1 MLQGLTSH
9 PDSVR
14 LGGLGH
20 ELTLVDGLGR
30 EGRFDAEG
38 AKRGVQLGDR

>member
-1 MLQGLTSH
+1 MLQRLTGH

-14 LGGLGH
+14 LRGLDH
-20 ELTLVDGLGR
+20 ELTLVDGLGH

-38 AKRGVQLGDR
+38 AKRGLQLADR